1 MLLKRRIIWFAL
13 LISVLIYGFVVWFVV
28 GPSAVDLKVELL
40 QPFMLVVY
48 AVAIVTYVA
57 AFVFSG
63 TLARRG
69 TPGETTLIVKLAML
83 EAVAIYGLLGAFL
96 AHDARL
102 FVPTAALS
110 LVGMLRS
117 FPLEAFPSS

>member
-1 MLLKRRIIWFAL
+1 MMMLRQRVIWAGL
-13 LISVLIYGFVVWFVV
+13 LVSVFLYAFVIWYVI
-28 GPSAVDLKVELL
+28 GPSAVDLKIELL

-63 TLARRG
+63 ALARRG
-69 TPGETTLIVKLAML
+69 LKAETTLSVKMAML
-83 EAVAIYGLLGAFL
+83 EAVAIYGLIGGFL
-96 AHDARL
+96 ARDARL
-102 FVPTAALS
+102 FVPTAALA

-117 FPLEAFPSS
+117 FPQPSS